1 MKTENFQTMLRIST
15 FCIYRSYCKYCIIC
29 KFFFYFLRI
38 CFILGYPYSFR
49 YLVIVSFSFTVYDI
63 IYIIKKKK
71 YFNPDVILWGREFT
85 PLSYLLLSQGIFSWP
100 CRQTMFIQGVIAL
113 VNNVSVKHD
122 AHLVLTR
129 DN

>member
-1 MKTENFQTMLRIST
+1 M
-15 FCIYRSYCKYCIIC
+15 
-29 KFFFYFLRI
+29 
-38 CFILGYPYSFR
+38 
-49 YLVIVSFSFTVYDI
+49 IVSFSFTVYDI

-85 PLSYLLLSQGIFSWP
+85 PLSYLLLSQGIFSWS
-100 CRQTMFIQGVIAL
+100 CRQAMFIQGVIAL